1 MPKRKLISLI
11 NTAINNIN
19 NVKERKI
26 VAEELGVRLSTIV
39 GWMKDEKNIIEN
51 SIIVNS
57 KNVKKIKL
65 SLYDDVENPL
75 LTWFAGILI
84 LINIKI
90 VNQISRSKIA
100 DQLSRSCP
108 SLTILYTI

>member
-1 MPKRKLISLI
+1 MPTCKFISLI

-19 NVKERKI
+19 NVTERKI
-26 VAEELGVRLSTIV
+26 VAEELGVGLSTIV
-39 GWMKDEKNIIEN
+39 RWMKDEKNIIEN
-51 SIIVNS
+51 SKIVNS

-65 SLYDDVENPL
+65 SPYDDVENPL
-75 LTWFAGILI
+75 LIWFAAILI

-90 VNQISRSKIA
+90 VNQIGRFRIA
-100 DQLSRSCP
+100 DQLSRSCL